1 MTQLTLMLMKIFRL
15 SSVGFEP
22 GTYLRSEFAE
32 KSMYDKKKQKC
43 CTYLFITVEVMMLY
57 EHMMVCC
64 DLHTYSLRDKLVH
77 TSLTCSWI
85 SVCTQ
90 AVTRGQADA
99 RRFVTMW

>member
-1 MTQLTLMLMKIFRL
+1 
-15 SSVGFEP
+15 
-22 GTYLRSEFAE
+22 
-32 KSMYDKKKQKC
+32 
-43 CTYLFITVEVMMLY
+43 MLY